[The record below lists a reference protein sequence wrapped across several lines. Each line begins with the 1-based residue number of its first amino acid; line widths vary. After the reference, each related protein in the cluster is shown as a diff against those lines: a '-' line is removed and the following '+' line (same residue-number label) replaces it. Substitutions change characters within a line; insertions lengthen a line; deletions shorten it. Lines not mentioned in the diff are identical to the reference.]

1 MNAQVDGTGSDSSP
15 GAARADFAA
24 GIDSPVSTASSH
36 SNRVVSSSRMS
47 AGTTFPMPQRDDVAG
62 DEFADVDAPL
72 GAVAPR
78 QRLMADVVVQAR
90 PPPART
96 GTR

>member
-15 GAARADFAA
+15 GVGTGDFGA

-47 AGTTFPMPQRDDVAG
+47 AGTTFPMPSVTTSPGTSSRTSIRRSM
-62 DEFADVDAPL
+62 PS
-72 GAVAPR
+72 
-78 QRLMADVVVQAR
+78 RLTSV
-90 PPPART
+90 
-96 GTR
+96 